1 MSEKNENV
9 HAGHRQRMRKR
20 FLEHGFEG
28 FEPHEKLEMLLYYAV
43 PRKDTNQLAH
53 RLIDSYGTFA
63 KVCDAP
69 VDVLQKDYGL
79 SEAAAVLLKMLPQLA
94 AAYMESS
101 LDAQCIDMKNAAEI
115 LRPKFI
121 GATAEKVA
129 LALSDAKD
137 SMLYCGVISSG
148 SLTATDMPIR
158 KVVDLALRMNAR
170 YAYIAH
176 NHPSGMCSPSRADL
190 EATLLLSKTLRSVG
204 IILADHIIFSDTD
217 YLSIRSKANL
227 SKFFAI

>member
-1 MSEKNENV
+1 MSEKNDNV
-9 HAGHRQRMRKR
+9 HAGHRQRMRRR
-20 FLEHGFEG
+20 FIEHGFEG

-53 RLIDSYGTFA
+53 RLLDGCGTFA

-79 SEAAAVLLKMLPQLA
+79 SEAAAVLLKMLPPLA
-94 AAYMESS
+94 SAYVESS
-101 LDAQCIDMKNAAEI
+101 LDAQYIDMHEAVRV

-129 LALSDAKD
+129 IALSDAKD
-137 SMLYCGVISSG
+137 HLISCDVITQG

-158 KVVDLALRMNAR
+158 KIVDLALRMNAR
-170 YAYIAH
+170 FVYLAH
-176 NHPSGMCSPSRADL
+176 NHPSELCAPSKPDL
-190 EATLLLSKTLRSVG
+190 DATYKISETLHSVG
-204 IILADHIIFSDTD
+204 VMLVDHIIFTSTEHF
-217 YLSIRSKANL
+217 SIRSQKHL
-227 SKFFAI
+227 SRFFVD